1 MATPVLEMPFQV
13 GLLVY
18 EDLLA
23 SSLSIDVHHDV
34 VVARSKKNKKI
45 KINK

>member
-34 VVARSKKNKKI
+34 VVAQEVKKIKI